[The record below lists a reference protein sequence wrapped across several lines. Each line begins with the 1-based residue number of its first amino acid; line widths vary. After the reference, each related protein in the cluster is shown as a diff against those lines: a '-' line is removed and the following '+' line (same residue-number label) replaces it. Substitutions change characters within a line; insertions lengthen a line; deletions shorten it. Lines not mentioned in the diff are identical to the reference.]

1 MKHTKSLS
9 GLALVAASAFALSGC
24 AASEPAAS
32 TADDMITI
40 GISQIVQ
47 HQALDDA
54 REGFKKAFADA
65 GYVEGTDIE
74 FDEQNAQGEQAT
86 ASTIAAKFA
95 ADKVDLVLAIA
106 TPTAQA
112 AAQTIIDIPVLFT
125 AVTEPEEAG
134 LVASWEKPGSNI
146 TGTSD
151 LNPVKEQLELIQ
163 EILPDAKSV
172 GVIYSSG
179 EVNSDVQVELAKQA
193 AKDLGLTIK
202 EATVTNSSEVAQ
214 ATESLGDVDAIYIP
228 TDNRVTEGLEAVIQY
243 SEANQIPLF
252 GAENGQ
258 VELAKEA
265 AKDLGLSIKEA
276 TVTNSSEVAQA
287 TESLGDVDAIY
298 IPTDNR
304 VTEGLEAVIQYSEAN
319 QIPLFGAENGQVER
333 GAIATYG
340 ISYTDLGYQT
350 GQMAIRILEDGE
362 NPGDMPVETLDT
374 IEFILNPAAAERM
387 GVTLTE
393 ELIAKADRII
403 E

>member
-9 GLALVAASAFALSGC
+9 GLALVAAGALALGGC

-32 TADDMITI
+32 ASDEMITI

-54 REGFKKAFADA
+54 REGFKAAFADA

-95 ADKVDLVLAIA
+95 ADQVDLVLAIA

-112 AAQTIIDIPVLFT
+112 AAQTILDIPVLFT

-134 LVASWEKPGSNI
+134 LVESWEKPGNNI

-163 EILPDAKSV
+163 EILPGAKSV
-172 GVIYSSG
+172 GIIYSSG
-179 EVNSDVQVELAKQA
+179 EVNSDVQVELAKA
-193 AKDLGLTIK
+193 AATDLGLTIK
-202 EATVTNSSEVAQ
+202 EATVTNSSEV
-214 ATESLGDVDAIYIP
+214 G
-228 TDNRVTEGLEAVIQY
+228 
-243 SEANQIPLF
+243 
-252 GAENGQ
+252 
-258 VELAKEA
+258 
-265 AKDLGLSIKEA
+265 
-276 TVTNSSEVAQA
+276 QA

-340 ISYTDLGYQT
+340 ISYTVLGYQT

-362 NPGDMPVETLDT
+362 DPADMPVETLDT
-374 IEFILNPAAAERM
+374 IEFILNPVAAERM
-387 GVTLTE
+387 GVTLSE

-403 E
+403 D

>member
-258 VELAKEA
+258 VE
-265 AKDLGLSIKEA
+265 
-276 TVTNSSEVAQA
+276 
-287 TESLGDVDAIY
+287 
-298 IPTDNR
+298 
-304 VTEGLEAVIQYSEAN
+304 
-319 QIPLFGAENGQVER
+319 R

-362 NPGDMPVETLDT
+362 NPADMPVETLDT
-374 IEFILNPAAAERM
+374 IEFILNPVAAERM
-387 GVTLTE
+387 GVTLSE

>member
-9 GLALVAASAFALSGC
+9 ALALVAAGALTLSGC
-24 AASEPAAS
+24 AASEPTAS
-32 TADDMITI
+32 ASDDLITI

-54 REGFKKAFADA
+54 REGFKQAFADA

-125 AVTEPEEAG
+125 AVTEPKEAG
-134 LVASWEKPGSNI
+134 LVESWEKPGSNI

-163 EILPDAKSV
+163 EILPDAQSV
-172 GVIYSSG
+172 GIIYSSG
-179 EVNSDVQVELAKQA
+179 EVNSDVQVELAKEA
-193 AKDLGLTIK
+193 ANDLGLT
-202 EATVTNSSEVAQ
+202 
-214 ATESLGDVDAIYIP
+214 
-228 TDNRVTEGLEAVIQY
+228 
-243 SEANQIPLF
+243 
-252 GAENGQ
+252 
-258 VELAKEA
+258 
-265 AKDLGLSIKEA
+265 IKEA

-340 ISYTDLGYQT
+340 INYTDLGYQT
-350 GQMAIRILEDGE
+350 GQMAIRILEDDE
-362 NPGDMPVETLDT
+362 NPADMPVETLDT

-387 GVTLTE
+387 GVTLSE
-393 ELIAKADRII
+393 ELIAKADRLID
-403 E
+403 

>member
-1 MKHTKSLS
+1 MKHTTSLS
-9 GLALVAASAFALSGC
+9 ALALVAAGALALSGC

-32 TADDMITI
+32 ATDDMITI

-54 REGFKKAFADA
+54 REGFKAAFADA
-65 GYVEGTDIE
+65 GYVDGTDIT

-95 ADKVDLVLAIA
+95 ADEVDLVLAIA

-134 LVASWEKPGSNI
+134 LVESWEKPGSNI

-163 EILPDAKSV
+163 EILPGAKSV

-179 EVNSDVQVELAKQA
+179 EVNSDVQVELAKEA
-193 AKDLGLTIK
+193 AEDLGLT
-202 EATVTNSSEVAQ
+202 
-214 ATESLGDVDAIYIP
+214 
-228 TDNRVTEGLEAVIQY
+228 
-243 SEANQIPLF
+243 
-252 GAENGQ
+252 
-258 VELAKEA
+258 
-265 AKDLGLSIKEA
+265 IKEA

-340 ISYTDLGYQT
+340 INYTDLGYQT
-350 GQMAIRILEDGE
+350 GQMAIRILEDDE
-362 NPGDMPVETLDT
+362 NPADMPVETLDT

-387 GVTLTE
+387 GVTLSE
-393 ELIAKADRII
+393 ELIAKADRLID
-403 E
+403 

>member
-1 MKHTKSLS
+1 MKHTTTLS
-9 GLALVAASAFALSGC
+9 ALALVAASALALSGC
-24 AASEPAAS
+24 AANDQAAS
-32 TADDMITI
+32 GSDDMITI

-54 REGFKKAFADA
+54 REGFKKAFTDA
-65 GYVEGTDIE
+65 GYIEGTDIR

-134 LVASWEKPGSNI
+134 LVESWDKPGSNI

-151 LNPVKEQLELIQ
+151 LNPVKEQLELIK
-163 EILPDAKSV
+163 EILPDATTV

-179 EVNSDVQVELAKQA
+179 EVNSDVQVKLAKEA
-193 AKDLGLTIK
+193 AKTLGLTIK

-243 SEANQIPLF
+243 SEANQ
-252 GAENGQ
+252 
-258 VELAKEA
+258 V
-265 AKDLGLSIKEA
+265 
-276 TVTNSSEVAQA
+276 
-287 TESLGDVDAIY
+287 
-298 IPTDNR
+298 
-304 VTEGLEAVIQYSEAN
+304 
-319 QIPLFGAENGQVER
+319 PLFGAENGQVER

-340 ISYTDLGYQT
+340 INYTDLGYQT
-350 GQMAIRILEDGE
+350 GQMALRILEDGE
-362 NPGDMPVETLDT
+362 NPADMPVETLDT

-387 GVTLTE
+387 GVTLSE
-393 ELIAKADRII
+393 DLIAKADRII
-403 E
+403 D

>member
-1 MKHTKSLS
+1 MKHTRSLS
-9 GLALVAASAFALSGC
+9 GLALVAAGALALSGC
-24 AASEPAAS
+24 AASEPEAS
-32 TADDMITI
+32 ASDDMITI

-54 REGFKKAFADA
+54 REGFKQAFVDA

-125 AVTEPEEAG
+125 AVTEPKEAG
-134 LVASWEKPGSNI
+134 LVESWEKPGSNI
-146 TGTSD
+146 SGTSD

-163 EILPDAKSV
+163 EILPDAQTV
-172 GVIYSSG
+172 GIIYSSG
-179 EVNSDVQVELAKQA
+179 EVNSDVQVELAKEA

-214 ATESLGDVDAIYIP
+214 ATVSLGDVDAIYIP

-243 SEANQIPLF
+243 SE
-252 GAENGQ
+252 
-258 VELAKEA
+258 
-265 AKDLGLSIKEA
+265 S
-276 TVTNSSEVAQA
+276 
-287 TESLGDVDAIY
+287 
-298 IPTDNR
+298 
-304 VTEGLEAVIQYSEAN
+304 N

>member
-9 GLALVAASAFALSGC
+9 ALTLVAAGALTLSGC
-24 AASEPAAS
+24 AASEPTAS
-32 TADDMITI
+32 ASDDLITI

-54 REGFKKAFADA
+54 REGFKQAFADA

-125 AVTEPEEAG
+125 AVTEPKEAG
-134 LVASWEKPGSNI
+134 LVESWEKPGSNI

-163 EILPDAKSV
+163 EILPDAQSV
-172 GVIYSSG
+172 GIIYSSG
-179 EVNSDVQVELAKQA
+179 EVNSDVQVELAKEA
-193 AKDLGLTIK
+193 ANDLGLT
-202 EATVTNSSEVAQ
+202 
-214 ATESLGDVDAIYIP
+214 
-228 TDNRVTEGLEAVIQY
+228 
-243 SEANQIPLF
+243 
-252 GAENGQ
+252 
-258 VELAKEA
+258 
-265 AKDLGLSIKEA
+265 IKEA

-362 NPGDMPVETLDT
+362 DPADMPVETLDT

>member
-9 GLALVAASAFALSGC
+9 ALALVAAGALALSGC

-32 TADDMITI
+32 ASDDLITI

-54 REGFKKAFADA
+54 REGFKQAFADA

-134 LVASWEKPGSNI
+134 LVESWEKPGSNI
-146 TGTSD
+146 SGTSD

-163 EILPDAKSV
+163 EILPGAKSV
-172 GVIYSSG
+172 GIIYSSG
-179 EVNSDVQVELAKQA
+179 EVNSDVQVELAKEA
-193 AKDLGLTIK
+193 ADDLGLTIK

-214 ATESLGDVDAIYIP
+214 ATV
-228 TDNRVTEGLEAVIQY
+228 
-243 SEANQIPLF
+243 
-252 GAENGQ
+252 
-258 VELAKEA
+258 
-265 AKDLGLSIKEA
+265 
-276 TVTNSSEVAQA
+276 
-287 TESLGDVDAIY
+287 SLGDVDAIY

>member
-1 MKHTKSLS
+1 MKHTRSLS
-9 GLALVAASAFALSGC
+9 GLALVAAGALALSGC
-24 AASEPAAS
+24 AGSEPTAS
-32 TADDMITI
+32 TADEMITI

-54 REGFKKAFADA
+54 REGFKQAFADA

-134 LVASWEKPGSNI
+134 LVESWEKPGSNI
-146 TGTSD
+146 SGTSD

-163 EILPDAKSV
+163 EILPDTQSV
-172 GVIYSSG
+172 GIIYSSG
-179 EVNSDVQVELAKQA
+179 EVNSDVQVELAKEA

-214 ATESLGDVDAIYIP
+214 ATVSLGDVDAIYIP

-243 SEANQIPLF
+243 SE
-252 GAENGQ
+252 
-258 VELAKEA
+258 
-265 AKDLGLSIKEA
+265 S
-276 TVTNSSEVAQA
+276 
-287 TESLGDVDAIY
+287 
-298 IPTDNR
+298 
-304 VTEGLEAVIQYSEAN
+304 N

>member
-1 MKHTKSLS
+1 MKHTTSLS
-9 GLALVAASAFALSGC
+9 ALALVTASTFALSGC
-24 AASEPAAS
+24 AASEPTAS
-32 TADDMITI
+32 ASDDMITI

-54 REGFKKAFADA
+54 REGFKKAFVDG
-65 GYVEGTDIE
+65 GYVEGTDIT

-112 AAQTIIDIPVLFT
+112 AAQTIIDIPLLFT

-134 LVASWEKPGSNI
+134 LVESWEKPGSNV

-179 EVNSDVQVELAKQA
+179 EVNSDVQVDLAKEA
-193 AKDLGLTIK
+193 AKTLGLTIK

-214 ATESLGDVDAIYIP
+214 ATESLGNVDAIYIP

-243 SEANQIPLF
+243 SEAN
-252 GAENGQ
+252 
-258 VELAKEA
+258 
-265 AKDLGLSIKEA
+265 
-276 TVTNSSEVAQA
+276 
-287 TESLGDVDAIY
+287 
-298 IPTDNR
+298 R
-304 VTEGLEAVIQYSEAN
+304 
-319 QIPLFGAENGQVER
+319 IPLFGAENGQVER

-340 ISYTDLGYQT
+340 INYTDLGYQT
-350 GQMAIRILEDGE
+350 GQMAIRILKDGE
-362 NPGDMPVETLDT
+362 KPADMPVETLDT
-374 IEFILNPAAAERM
+374 IEFILNPAAAKRM
-387 GVTLTE
+387 GVTLSD
-393 ELIAKADRII
+393 ELIAKADRLID
-403 E
+403 

>member
-1 MKHTKSLS
+1 MKHTTSLS
-9 GLALVAASAFALSGC
+9 TLALVAASALTLSGC
-24 AASEPAAS
+24 ASSDQAAS
-32 TADDMITI
+32 PSDDMITI

-65 GYVEGTDIE
+65 GYVEGTDIN

-112 AAQTIIDIPVLFT
+112 AVQSITDIPVLFT

-134 LVASWEKPGSNI
+134 LVSSWDKPGSNV

-163 EILPDAKSV
+163 EILPDATSV
-172 GVIYSSG
+172 GIIYSSG
-179 EVNSDVQVELAKQA
+179 EVNSEVQVKLAKEA
-193 AKDLGLTIK
+193 AKKLGLTIE

-214 ATESLGDVDAIYIP
+214 ATVSLGDVDAIYIP

-243 SEANQIPLF
+243 SE
-252 GAENGQ
+252 
-258 VELAKEA
+258 
-265 AKDLGLSIKEA
+265 S
-276 TVTNSSEVAQA
+276 
-287 TESLGDVDAIY
+287 
-298 IPTDNR
+298 
-304 VTEGLEAVIQYSEAN
+304 N

-350 GQMAIRILEDGE
+350 GQMAIRILEDGAD
-362 NPGDMPVETLDT
+362 PSDMPVETLDT

-387 GVTLTE
+387 GVTLSDE
-393 ELIAKADRII
+393 IVAKADRLID
-403 E
+403 

>member
-1 MKHTKSLS
+1 MKHTKPLS
-9 GLALVAASAFALSGC
+9 TLALVAASALALSGC
-24 AASEPAAS
+24 ASSDQAAS
-32 TADDMITI
+32 SSDDMITI

-54 REGFKKAFADA
+54 REGFKKAFVDA
-65 GYVEGTDIE
+65 GYVDGTDIS

-112 AAQTIIDIPVLFT
+112 AVQSITDIPVLFT

-134 LVASWEKPGSNI
+134 LVSSWEKPGSNV

-172 GVIYSSG
+172 GIIYSSG
-179 EVNSDVQVELAKQA
+179 EVNSEVQVKLAKEA
-193 AKDLGLTIK
+193 AKKLGLTIK

-214 ATESLGDVDAIYIP
+214 ATVSLGDVDAIYIP

-243 SEANQIPLF
+243 SE
-252 GAENGQ
+252 
-258 VELAKEA
+258 
-265 AKDLGLSIKEA
+265 S
-276 TVTNSSEVAQA
+276 
-287 TESLGDVDAIY
+287 
-298 IPTDNR
+298 
-304 VTEGLEAVIQYSEAN
+304 N

-350 GQMAIRILEDGE
+350 GQMAIRILEDGAD
-362 NPGDMPVETLDT
+362 PADMPVETLDT

-387 GVTLTE
+387 GVTLSDE
-393 ELIAKADRII
+393 IVAKADRLID
-403 E
+403 

>member
-9 GLALVAASAFALSGC
+9 TLALVAAGALALSGC
-24 AASEPAAS
+24 AASEPEVSAS
-32 TADDMITI
+32 DDMITI

-134 LVASWEKPGSNI
+134 LVESWEKPGSNI

-172 GVIYSSG
+172 GIIYSSG
-179 EVNSDVQVELAKQA
+179 EVNSDVQVELAKEA
-193 AKDLGLTIK
+193 AEDLGLTIK

-214 ATESLGDVDAIYIP
+214 ATVSLGDVDAIYIP

-243 SEANQIPLF
+243 SE
-252 GAENGQ
+252 
-258 VELAKEA
+258 
-265 AKDLGLSIKEA
+265 S
-276 TVTNSSEVAQA
+276 
-287 TESLGDVDAIY
+287 
-298 IPTDNR
+298 
-304 VTEGLEAVIQYSEAN
+304 N

-350 GQMAIRILEDGE
+350 GQMAIRILEDGD

-374 IEFILNPAAAERM
+374 IEFILNPAAAKRM
-387 GVTLTE
+387 GVTLSE

>member
-9 GLALVAASAFALSGC
+9 ALALVAAGALALSGC

-32 TADDMITI
+32 ASDDLITI

-54 REGFKKAFADA
+54 REGFKQAFADA

-134 LVASWEKPGSNI
+134 LVESWEKPGSNI

-163 EILPDAKSV
+163 EILPDAQSV
-172 GVIYSSG
+172 GIIYSSG
-179 EVNSDVQVELAKQA
+179 EVNSDVQVELAKEA
-193 AKDLGLTIK
+193 ADDLGLT
-202 EATVTNSSEVAQ
+202 
-214 ATESLGDVDAIYIP
+214 
-228 TDNRVTEGLEAVIQY
+228 
-243 SEANQIPLF
+243 
-252 GAENGQ
+252 
-258 VELAKEA
+258 
-265 AKDLGLSIKEA
+265 IKEA

-362 NPGDMPVETLDT
+362 DPADMPVETLDT

>member
-9 GLALVAASAFALSGC
+9 ALALVAAGALALSGC

-32 TADDMITI
+32 ASDDLITI

-54 REGFKKAFADA
+54 REGFKQAFADA

-134 LVASWEKPGSNI
+134 LVESWEKPGSNI
-146 TGTSD
+146 SGTSD

-163 EILPDAKSV
+163 EILPGAKSV
-172 GVIYSSG
+172 GIIYSSG
-179 EVNSDVQVELAKQA
+179 EVNSDVQVELAKEA
-193 AKDLGLTIK
+193 AKDLGLT
-202 EATVTNSSEVAQ
+202 
-214 ATESLGDVDAIYIP
+214 
-228 TDNRVTEGLEAVIQY
+228 
-243 SEANQIPLF
+243 
-252 GAENGQ
+252 
-258 VELAKEA
+258 
-265 AKDLGLSIKEA
+265 IKEA

>member
-9 GLALVAASAFALSGC
+9 ALALLAASAIALSGC
-24 AASEPAAS
+24 AASEPTESAS
-32 TADDMITI
+32 DDMITI

-54 REGFKKAFADA
+54 REGFKQAFADA
-65 GYVEGTDIE
+65 GYAEGTDITY
-74 FDEQNAQGEQAT
+74 DEQNAQGEQAT

-112 AAQTIIDIPVLFT
+112 AVQSIIDIPVLFT

-134 LVASWEKPGSNI
+134 LVESWEKPGSNV

-172 GVIYSSG
+172 GIIYSSG
-179 EVNSDVQVELAKQA
+179 EVNSDVQVKLAKEA
-193 AKDLGLTIK
+193 AQKLGLTIK

-214 ATESLGDVDAIYIP
+214 ATVSLGDVDAIYIP

-243 SEANQIPLF
+243 SE
-252 GAENGQ
+252 
-258 VELAKEA
+258 
-265 AKDLGLSIKEA
+265 S
-276 TVTNSSEVAQA
+276 
-287 TESLGDVDAIY
+287 
-298 IPTDNR
+298 
-304 VTEGLEAVIQYSEAN
+304 N

-362 NPGDMPVETLDT
+362 NPAEMPVETLET

-387 GVTLTE
+387 GVTLSE
-393 ELIAKADRII
+393 DLIAKADRLID
-403 E
+403 

>member
-9 GLALVAASAFALSGC
+9 ALALVAAGALTLSGC
-24 AASEPAAS
+24 AASEPTAS
-32 TADDMITI
+32 ASDDLITI

-54 REGFKKAFADA
+54 REGFKQAFADA

-125 AVTEPEEAG
+125 AVTEPKEAG
-134 LVASWEKPGSNI
+134 LVESWEKPGSNI

-163 EILPDAKSV
+163 EILPDAQSV
-172 GVIYSSG
+172 GIIYSSG
-179 EVNSDVQVELAKQA
+179 EVNSDVQVELAKEA
-193 AKDLGLTIK
+193 ADDLGLT
-202 EATVTNSSEVAQ
+202 
-214 ATESLGDVDAIYIP
+214 
-228 TDNRVTEGLEAVIQY
+228 
-243 SEANQIPLF
+243 
-252 GAENGQ
+252 
-258 VELAKEA
+258 
-265 AKDLGLSIKEA
+265 IKEA

-340 ISYTDLGYQT
+340 INYTDLGYQT
-350 GQMAIRILEDGE
+350 GQMAIRILEDDE
-362 NPGDMPVETLDT
+362 NPADMPVETLDT

-387 GVTLTE
+387 GVTLSE
-393 ELIAKADRII
+393 ELIAKADRLID
-403 E
+403 

>member
-9 GLALVAASAFALSGC
+9 ALALVAAGALALSGC

-32 TADDMITI
+32 ASDDLITI

-54 REGFKKAFADA
+54 REGFKQAFADA

-125 AVTEPEEAG
+125 AVTEPKEAG
-134 LVASWEKPGSNI
+134 LVESWEKPGSNI

-163 EILPDAKSV
+163 EILPDAQSV
-172 GVIYSSG
+172 GIIYSSG
-179 EVNSDVQVELAKQA
+179 EVNSDVQVELAKEA
-193 AKDLGLTIK
+193 ADDLGLT
-202 EATVTNSSEVAQ
+202 
-214 ATESLGDVDAIYIP
+214 
-228 TDNRVTEGLEAVIQY
+228 
-243 SEANQIPLF
+243 
-252 GAENGQ
+252 
-258 VELAKEA
+258 
-265 AKDLGLSIKEA
+265 IKEA

-362 NPGDMPVETLDT
+362 DPADMPVETLDT

>member
-9 GLALVAASAFALSGC
+9 ALTLVAASALALSGC

-32 TADDMITI
+32 TSDDSITI

-54 REGFKKAFADA
+54 REGFKQAFADA
-65 GYVEGTDIE
+65 GYVEGTDIT

-134 LVASWEKPGSNI
+134 LVESWEKPGSNI

-151 LNPVKEQLELIQ
+151 LNPVREQLELIQ

-172 GVIYSSG
+172 GIVYSSG
-179 EVNSDVQVELAKQA
+179 EVNSDVQVELAKEA
-193 AKDLGLTIK
+193 AEDLGLTIK

-214 ATESLGDVDAIYIP
+214 ATQSLGDVDAIYIP

-243 SEANQIPLF
+243 SEANQ
-252 GAENGQ
+252 
-258 VELAKEA
+258 V
-265 AKDLGLSIKEA
+265 
-276 TVTNSSEVAQA
+276 
-287 TESLGDVDAIY
+287 
-298 IPTDNR
+298 
-304 VTEGLEAVIQYSEAN
+304 
-319 QIPLFGAENGQVER
+319 PLFGAENGQVER

-340 ISYTDLGYQT
+340 INYTDLGYQT
-350 GQMAIRILEDGE
+350 GQMAIRILEDDE
-362 NPGDMPVETLDT
+362 NPADMPVETLDT

-387 GVTLTE
+387 GVTLSE

>member
-1 MKHTKSLS
+1 MKHTTSLS
-9 GLALVAASAFALSGC
+9 ALALLAAGTLALSGC
-24 AASEPAAS
+24 AASDPSAS
-32 TADDMITI
+32 GSDDMITI

-54 REGFKKAFADA
+54 REGFKQAFADA
-65 GYVEGTDIE
+65 GYAEGTDIE

-112 AAQTIIDIPVLFT
+112 AVQTITDIPVLFT

-134 LVASWEKPGSNI
+134 LVASWEKPGSNV

-172 GVIYSSG
+172 GIIYSSG
-179 EVNSDVQVELAKQA
+179 EVNSDVQVQLAKEA
-193 AKDLGLTIK
+193 AKTLGLTIK

-214 ATESLGDVDAIYIP
+214 ATVSLGDVDAIYIP

-243 SEANQIPLF
+243 SE
-252 GAENGQ
+252 
-258 VELAKEA
+258 
-265 AKDLGLSIKEA
+265 S
-276 TVTNSSEVAQA
+276 
-287 TESLGDVDAIY
+287 
-298 IPTDNR
+298 
-304 VTEGLEAVIQYSEAN
+304 N

-362 NPGDMPVETLDT
+362 NPADMPVETLDT
-374 IEFILNPAAAERM
+374 IEFILNPAAAKRM
-387 GVTLTE
+387 GVTLSE
-393 ELIAKADRII
+393 DLLAKADRLID
-403 E
+403 

>member
-9 GLALVAASAFALSGC
+9 ALALVAAGALTLSGC
-24 AASEPAAS
+24 AASEPTAS
-32 TADDMITI
+32 ASDDLITI

-54 REGFKKAFADA
+54 REGFKQAFADA

-134 LVASWEKPGSNI
+134 LVESWEKPGSNI

-163 EILPDAKSV
+163 EILPDAQSV
-172 GVIYSSG
+172 GIIYSSG
-179 EVNSDVQVELAKQA
+179 EVNSDVQVELAKEA
-193 AKDLGLTIK
+193 ADDLGLT
-202 EATVTNSSEVAQ
+202 
-214 ATESLGDVDAIYIP
+214 
-228 TDNRVTEGLEAVIQY
+228 
-243 SEANQIPLF
+243 
-252 GAENGQ
+252 
-258 VELAKEA
+258 
-265 AKDLGLSIKEA
+265 IKEA

-362 NPGDMPVETLDT
+362 DPADMPVETLDT